1 MLKVR
6 DYCPPKFTKVEVDL
20 YIPITIELGTWN
32 VSEEPTTYWRTG
44 DFKKSLIEIG
54 VGKDSGD
61 IRSITLA
68 VCENVYKEDYEHL
81 CLSDPESIVGLP
93 VIHSNQ
99 ENDEIY
105 HDEKGTLE
113 VFLGGS
119 TLYIKL
125 SENEVVSYI
134 KSEPIEFGIDNEHRI
149 CGILIKEIHER
160 EKSILIEALDLQFD

>member
-20 YIPITIELGTWN
+20 YIPLTIEFGTWN
-32 VSEEPTTYWRTG
+32 VSEEPIIYWRTG

-54 VGKDSGD
+54 VGKDLGD
-61 IRSITLA
+61 IRSITLT
-68 VCENVYKEDYEHL
+68 VCENVYKEDYEHSY
-81 CLSDPESIVGLP
+81 LSDPERVVGLP
-93 VIHSNQ
+93 IIHSNH

-105 HDEKGTLE
+105 RDERGTLE

-134 KSEPIEFGIDNEHRI
+134 QNEPIEFGIDHEDRV
-149 CGILIKEIHER
+149 CGILIKEINES
-160 EKSILIEALDLQFD
+160 EKSILIEALDLQ